1 MNRREFLEAAGLTA
15 AALAIPGC
23 RVNSSQWLA
32 GELDERLLLPD
43 DNKAIDVKIN
53 VKPISSNRI
62 HLKAYEGPCRTGEM
76 DRLTTEFE
84 INKAKK
90 KYAGF
95 VKDIEKNLSKDA
107 VMLEPVSLRLDH
119 DKKWKGDIIFP
130 REWKKLKSDLSEVDL
145 FLISY
150 RVPGIEK
157 YKKPVAMIANGIVN
171 VDISAYLRSEGVE
184 GYAPYDWGEL
194 NELISLMRVRKAVSK
209 TKVLVVTERNACR
222 PHGVYSIC
230 DLDELKERYG
240 IGHKYVSYK
249 EFFGEMEKI
258 AESSSGQQLAEE
270 VTDKLI
276 GNAQKTHME
285 REYVLSS
292 VNFYLATKSL
302 MSKYGCNAFTVECF
316 ELCAS
321 QIPAEVKITPCLT
334 HTLLKDHGYPSA
346 CEGDTNVLLAM
357 MLEMYASKKS
367 IYMGNPTFNRKENI
381 VTITHDVPGLRMKG
395 LEGGDLPY
403 EIRNFTTE
411 GWGATVRYDFS
422 KDVGEEVTLVRF
434 NPQATKLLV
443 TKGKIV
449 KDNPANPEWLKG
461 GGFSKAGCV
470 LNVSVKIPNA
480 IEVFHEQA
488 NFGHHFAMVY
498 GDYTKQLRKLSEM
511 MKFEVVEV
519 L

>member
-15 AALAIPGC
+15 MSLAIPGC
-23 RVNSSQWLA
+23 RLNSSQLFA
-32 GELDERLLLPD
+32 GELDERLLLTD

-90 KYAGF
+90 NYAKF
-95 VKDIEKNLSKDA
+95 VKDIERNLSKEA

-119 DKKWKGDIIFP
+119 DKKWKGDIVFP
-130 REWKKLKSDLSEVDL
+130 REFRKLESDLSEVDL

-150 RVPGIEK
+150 RMPGIER
-157 YKKPVAMIANGIVN
+157 YKKPVAMIADGVVN
-171 VDISAYLRSEGVE
+171 VDISAYLRSKDIE
-184 GYAPYDWGEL
+184 GYAPYDWAEL
-194 NELISLMRVRKAVSK
+194 NDLISLMRVRKAVSK

-230 DLDELKERYG
+230 DLNELEERYG
-240 IGHKYVSYK
+240 VGHKYVSYK
-249 EFFGEMEKI
+249 EFFGEMGKI
-258 AESSSGQQLAEE
+258 TESSSGQQLAEE
-270 VTDKLI
+270 ITDKLI

-285 REYVLSS
+285 RGYIVSS
-292 VNFYLATKSL
+292 VTFYLATKSL

-334 HTLLKDHGYPSA
+334 HTLLKDQGYPSA

-367 IYMGNPTFNRKENI
+367 IYMGNPTFNNKENI
-381 VTITHDVPGLRMKG
+381 VTITHDVPGLKMKG
-395 LEGGDLPY
+395 LEESDLPY
-403 EIRNFTTE
+403 EIRNFTIG
-411 GWGATVRYDFS
+411 GWGATVRYEFAEDA
-422 KDVGEEVTLVRF
+422 DEGVTLARF

-449 KDNPANPEWLKG
+449 RDNPANPEWLKG
-461 GGFSKAGCV
+461 GGFSEAGCV
-470 LNVSVKIPNA
+470 LNVSVKLPNA
-480 IEVFHEQA
+480 TEVFHEQA
-488 NFGHHFAMVY
+488 DFGHHFAMVY
-498 GDYTKQLRKLSEM
+498 GDYTQQLKKLSEM
-511 MKFEVVEV
+511 MNFEVVEV
-519 L
+519 V